1 MMVILISILVYI
13 VTTIVWMFI
22 ITYEEDVETIKDIFD
37 NFLILH
43 WLPIINTIALLG
55 YIFLTFVIMPIS
67 YGIIKLFE
75 LDKLWNNI
83 KDIKIRK
90 R

>member
-1 MMVILISILVYI
+1 MMVILISIFVYI
-13 VTTIVWMFI
+13 VTTIAWMFI

-43 WLPIINTIALLG
+43 WFPIINTIALFG
-55 YIFLTFVIMPIS
+55 YILTFVIMSIS

>member
-13 VTTIVWMFI
+13 VTTIMWMFI

-43 WLPIINTIALLG
+43 WFPIINTIALFG
-55 YIFLTFVIMPIS
+55 YILTFVIMSIS

-83 KDIKIRK
+83 KYIKIRK

>member
-1 MMVILISILVYI
+1 MMVILILILVYI
-13 VTTIVWMFI
+13 VTTIMWMFI

-43 WLPIINTIALLG
+43 WFPIINTIALIG
-55 YIFLTFVIMPIS
+55 YIITFVIMFIS
-67 YGIIKLFE
+67 YGVIKLFE

>member
-13 VTTIVWMFI
+13 VTTIAWMFI

-43 WLPIINTIALLG
+43 WFPIINTIALLG
-55 YIFLTFVIMPIS
+55 YILTFVIMLIS

-75 LDKLWNNI
+75 LDKFWNKI

>member
-1 MMVILISILVYI
+1 MVILISILVYI
-13 VTTIVWMFI
+13 VTTIAWMFI

-55 YIFLTFVIMPIS
+55 YILTFVIMFIS
-67 YGIIKLFE
+67 YSIIKLFE
-75 LDKLWNNI
+75 LDKLWNKI

>member
-13 VTTIVWMFI
+13 VTTIAWMFI

-55 YIFLTFVIMPIS
+55 YILTFVIMFIS
-67 YGIIKLFE
+67 YSIIKLFE
-75 LDKLWNNI
+75 LDKLWNKI